1 MVKDNIIDEIIELLS
16 EIIIDCI
23 SKERNRDNLDETE
36 NL

>member
-23 SKERNRDNLDETE
+23 SKERKRDNLDETE

>member
-1 MVKDNIIDEIIELLS
+1 MVKDNTIDEIIELLS

-23 SKERNRDNLDETE
+23 SKGRNRDNLDETE